1 VTNTIAA
8 VTTGKGTGAI
18 AVIELFGRDA
28 EAVLKKIFCRTGG
41 KEPQFQIGKIFVG
54 SIKNGKKII
63 DHVTIGCEGR
73 NHFAINCHGNPL
85 IVADI
90 MALLR
95 KKGVKPVSDKKLL
108 YEIFSQDCANTIEVE
123 AKLAQLNAKTLSGT
137 KIILNQID
145 SGLSKIAK
153 KWLEKISK
161 QSPAKIRNEAEQVL
175 KNTKIAKPIICGLKI
190 ALAGPPNTGKSTLL
204 NFLVGRQKSI
214 VADIAGTTR
223 DFVTAECRI
232 GPLFAQVIDTA
243 GLAGRWMAD
252 GRGQRAVEKI
262 AQKRSMEVLGD
273 ADLVLLIIDN
283 SRKNIKPDRN
293 FLKAIF
299 GKSTIV
305 VLNKSDK
312 PARFRI
318 QSLPPFLS
326 DIVKISA
333 KTGAG
338 VDKLLAEIRRKTKV
352 DDFDLNSPVCITARQ
367 ENFVK
372 KLIAAKSKPQS
383 ARLITELLNGR
394 LCV

>member
-1 VTNTIAA
+1 
-8 VTTGKGTGAI
+8 
-18 AVIELFGRDA
+18 
-28 EAVLKKIFCRTGG
+28 
-41 KEPQFQIGKIFVG
+41 
-54 SIKNGKKII
+54 
-63 DHVTIGCEGR
+63 
-73 NHFAINCHGNPL
+73 
-85 IVADI
+85 